1 MLIFV
6 AKTNLA
12 AALILALYTMADS
25 TLTLFRRIRAKE
37 PILSAHR
44 THFYQRG
51 VAAGLSVPQVTARVL
66 ALQIL
71 LGVLAIATVLFP
83 TLPVALLCLGLGVL
97 ATGLLLYALAD
108 GR

>member
-1 MLIFV
+1 
-6 AKTNLA
+6 KTHLA

-25 TLTLFRRIRAKE
+25 TITLVRRIRAKE

-51 VAAGLSVPQVTARVL
+51 VAAGLGVPQVTARVL
-66 ALQIL
+66 LLQVL
-71 LGVLAIATVLFP
+71 LAVLAIATVLVP
-83 TLPVALLCLGLGVL
+83 TLPAALLCLGLGVL
-97 ATGLLLYALAD
+97 ATALLLHALAN